1 MEIYVERSISSDY
14 ASTGAGEQLS
24 LADLAREPRA
34 RLVLEGRAGS
44 GKSIVLRRLALACAA
59 AVTGDPDG
67 AAMPLSDWPAPI
79 PLPIFLDFSAGTA
92 VPDPATDSWALI
104 DARLAAHDLAAYA
117 PVVHQA
123 LHAGE
128 ALLILDGVAGGSVA
142 VVDRL
147 VATFPGNRFV
157 ISCRTCNDPLLQRHG
172 FRRLRLI
179 DLDRAHID
187 DMVAR
192 LLTAISRRRVT
203 RDPAPPLN
211 DRIAD
216 LQGRLLLDD
225 GLRALTAE
233 PLALAIAV
241 VTDIGGHTLP
251 GARAVVYQRFID
263 TLWSNVEA
271 APPAALGPLALAFH
285 MAMADGARESIL
297 PHADVMAQLR
307 AGLAGADDATIARV
321 LDHALVIGL
330 LEQVHGASGD
340 DTLYR
345 MPRAPLRTF
354 LAASVLARAD
364 DFATR
369 VPVLSGD
376 PAWREALM
384 FAVWQREGAMS
395 GTAAPLLHHLLIREQ
410 SVNDAS
416 RPATARAAVTRPAPA
431 TPRMP
436 AAVPAHNTVLL
447 VAACLEALA
456 GAIDDQALT
465 SAVRQQLL
473 AIMTDQEVAAPD
485 RVHAGL
491 ALGRLG
497 DPRFADLMPPLARI
511 DAGVFVLGN
520 NTPGYD
526 DEGPAQRV
534 DLPAFQ
540 IGIYP
545 VTNYEYGRFLA
556 AHPSHPRPRYWF
568 DPRFNGPSQ
577 PVVGVTW
584 HEASAYAAWLSRQ
597 LAAAGRLPAGM
608 VVRLPLESEWEK
620 AAAWGPRARRA
631 RRFPWGDRW
640 ETGLANIAETRTGP
654 DGHARWATT
663 PVGCFAGGAS
673 LYGVHDLIGNVWEWT
688 ASEYASYPGAPVPFL
703 QRQSYVLRGS
713 SFNSTAINARAS
725 YRGSHLPPQYWR
737 YNLGFRIVIGRP
749 LPQRVDEDS

>member
-1 MEIYVERSISSDY
+1 MEIYVERSISSGH

-24 LADLAREPRA
+24 LAELAREPRA

-67 AAMPLSDWPAPI
+67 AAAPLSDWPAPI
-79 PLPIFLDFSAGTA
+79 PLPIILDFSAGA
-92 VPDPATDSWALI
+92 AAPDPAIDPWALI

-117 PVVHQA
+117 PAVHQA
-123 LHAGE
+123 LRAGE
-128 ALLILDGVAGGSVA
+128 ALLILDGVATGSVA

-147 VATFPGNRFV
+147 VVTFPGNRFIV
-157 ISCRTCNDPLLQRHG
+157 SCRTCNDPLLQRHG
-172 FRRLRLI
+172 FRRLRLA
-179 DLDRAHID
+179 DLDRVHID
-187 DMVAR
+187 DMAAR

-203 RDPAPPLN
+203 PDPAPPLN

-216 LQGRLLLDD
+216 LQGRLLPDD
-225 GLRALTAE
+225 GLRELTAE

-241 VTDIGGHTLP
+241 LTDIGGHTLP

-263 TLWSNVEA
+263 TLWSDFA
-271 APPAALGPLALAFH
+271 TAPATALGPLALAYH
-285 MAMADGARESIL
+285 TAIADGAHSSIL
-297 PHADVMAQLR
+297 PRAGVIERLR
-307 AGLAGADDATIARV
+307 AGLADADDATVARV
-321 LDHALVIGL
+321 LDHALDVGL
-330 LEQVHGASGD
+330 LEQVDGAGSD

-345 MPRAPLRTF
+345 MPRAPLRAF

-364 DFATR
+364 DCATR
-369 VPVLSGD
+369 VAVLAGD
-376 PAWREALM
+376 PAWREVLAFAL
-384 FAVWQREGAMS
+384 WQREAAMP
-395 GTAAPLLHHLLIREQ
+395 GTAGPLLRRLLIGEQ
-410 SVNDAS
+410 SVHDVS
-416 RPATARAAVTRPAPA
+416 RQATARAVVTRPVPA
-431 TPRMP
+431 MP
-436 AAVPAHNTVLL
+436 QTVATTSAHNTVLL
-447 VAACLEALA
+447 AAACLEALT
-456 GAIDDQALT
+456 GTMNDQALT
-465 SAVRQQLL
+465 SAVQQQLL
-473 AIMTDQEVAAPD
+473 AIMADQAIAAPD

-545 VTNYEYGRFLA
+545 VTNQEYARFLA
-556 AHPSHPRPRYWF
+556 ANPSYPRPHYWF

-584 HEASAYAAWLSRQ
+584 HDASAYATWLSRE

-640 ETGLANIAETRTGP
+640 ETGLANIADIRTGP
-654 DGHARWATT
+654 DGRARWATT

-688 ASEYASYPGAPVPFL
+688 ASEYASYPGAPMPFL

-713 SFNSTAINARAS
+713 SFNSTAANARAS

-737 YNLGFRIVIGRP
+737 YNLGFRIIIGRP
-749 LPQRVDEDS
+749 LPQRVDDDS